1 MSWLSEAS
9 HTQSGAVVIAAFTTM
24 TVGLIASTVTLCIG
38 WRQATASLR
47 AAEAA
52 RKSAEAAE
60 LTARAS
66 GDRAVATMRL
76 QWVTEL
82 RKTTAEYHS
91 ILMTSQNLD
100 DETHRKLSELGTHL
114 DLMLNIKNDSQKE
127 LWLILDKIYKTQGLK
142 ARQKFDEPLMEAG
155 RKVLKDEWERIKRE
169 TRGTKPVSD

>member
-1 MSWLSEAS
+1 MSWLSEAA
-9 HTQSGAVVIAAFTTM
+9 HTQPGATVVAAFATLA
-24 TVGLIASTVTLCIG
+24 VGLVASTVTLCIG
-38 WRQATASLR
+38 WRQASAALK

-52 RKSAEAAE
+52 KKSAEAAE

-82 RKTTAEYHS
+82 RKTIAEYHS
-91 ILMTSQNLD
+91 ILMTATTLD

-114 DLMLNIKNDSQKE
+114 DLMLNIKNDAQKE
-127 LWLILDKIYKTQGLK
+127 LWLILDNIYKTTGLK
-142 ARQKFDEPLMEAG
+142 NRQKFDEPLMEAG

-169 TRGTKPVSD
+169 TKSV